1 MARGWEEGLARSVDL
16 GPPFEALDEKMVSM
30 TGRLVAAERCGE
42 DDACWA
48 RALFDTDRQVA
59 ARGFWQLARRR
70 EVSSDEAERLAAV
83 AAETLAR
90 TEPNTEHDLVAGAIA
105 LMARLDAATV
115 RPWLV
120 VIRRAR
126 VAWEG
131 RTNPMGLPFDIPL
144 ALAELERRVSPSR

>member
-1 MARGWEEGLARSVDL
+1 
-16 GPPFEALDEKMVSM
+16 
-30 TGRLVAAERCGE
+30 
-42 DDACWA
+42 
-48 RALFDTDRQVA
+48 
-59 ARGFWQLARRR
+59 
-70 EVSSDEAERLAAV
+70 VSSDEAERLAAV